1 MRSSNTRRSGGWFVS
16 VLLLF
21 VVASVADAQTTRV
34 SDKRAVAQ
42 ELLTTIGATQTAK
55 AIFQSLISQYSTA
68 LAKDSVE
75 SFEKKNWPPQSR
87 ERAKALAQEFYKN
100 LSDRLRDEVPRRIRY
115 DEIVTNIYLDSYE
128 SYFSESEMRELISF
142 YKSPVGQKFLAFG
155 PAMAGAIQQRS
166 TRELESLT
174 LSVTRE
180 IVEDELNSLNKRAM
194 ELERSRAKP

>member
-1 MRSSNTRRSGGWFVS
+1 MSSSNSRRSGGWLLS

-21 VVASVADAQTTRV
+21 VAASVADAQATTA

-75 SFEKKNWPPQSR
+75 AFEKRPWPLQSR
-87 ERAKALAQEFYKN
+87 EKAKALAQEFYKN

-115 DEIVTNIYLDSYE
+115 DEMVTDIYLDSYE
-128 SYFSESEMRELISF
+128 TYFSESEMRELISF
-142 YKSPVGQKFLAFG
+142 YKSPVGQKFLSFG
-155 PAMAGAIQQRS
+155 PAMSGAIQQR
-166 TRELESLT
+166 TARELEPLT

-180 IVEDELNSLNKRAM
+180 IVEDELKSLKKRAM
-194 ELERSRAKP
+194 ELDRARAKP

>member
-1 MRSSNTRRSGGWFVS
+1 MSSSNSRRSGGWLLS

-21 VVASVADAQTTRV
+21 AAASVADAQSSTV

-55 AIFQSLISQYSTA
+55 AIFQSLITQYSTA

-100 LSDRLRDEVPRRIRY
+100 LSERLRDEVPRRTRY
-115 DEIVTNIYLDSYE
+115 EEIVSNIYLDSYE

-142 YKSPVGQKFLAFG
+142 YKSPVGQKFLSFG
-155 PAMAGAIQQRS
+155 PVMSGAIQQR
-166 TRELESLT
+166 TARELEPLT

-180 IVEDELNSLNKRAM
+180 IVEDELKRLSKRAV